1 MLYNQ
6 YESEVYMAINEDK
19 NTQVLLTISKE
30 LLEKVED
37 YQFENRIPSR
47 SEAIRDLI
55 EKGLDK

>member
-1 MLYNQ
+1 
-6 YESEVYMAINEDK
+6 MAINEDK